1 MHPTSLPGQPLPQHI
16 QAPAANATQVGTGT
30 PEDLARQFHAS
41 PVAWNAHLPAVAT
54 TTTTS
59 TTTTHTAATT
69 TTTTTTSTATS
80 TARTDVSNSSLGAP
94 AHPTS
99 RAAAQVVTPQWLQ
112 DLTADDIR
120 GDECF
125 RARYGDGVSLLDDE
139 GRINTGFTRDPTRC
153 HARLRGHAE
162 RLAAIMKVRNDSV
175 AAARTAEQALQAASN
190 ALRDEQEKYG
200 LARSAAQRMNIP
212 LNDPSLL
219 AHETAVA
226 QASRSLDAARQELDA
241 LTKALSQTQ
250 QLLRDVHTDAEKQVA
265 QSDDALNNAQE
276 EEVRIAI
283 ARADDLARARG
294 GPAGPLSL
302 DPTTAVYATSVTI
315 GSVAAMVANAQHV
328 YASALLE
335 MLDLTTHAGRLL
347 DSVLRGVGYETGH
360 RGVPGADDVPIMAA
374 LDPETRNLVFGIFIG
389 VFLAHLLI
397 QSGRLDI

>member
-16 QAPAANATQVGTGT
+16 QAPGATSTQVGTGT
-30 PEDLARQFHAS
+30 PEELARQFQAS
-41 PVAWNAHLPAVAT
+41 PVAWGAHLPAA
-54 TTTTS
+54 
-59 TTTTHTAATT
+59 

-80 TARTDVSNSSLGAP
+80 TARTDVSNSSHGVP
-94 AHPTS
+94 AHPTGS
-99 RAAAQVVTPQWLQ
+99 AAAQVMKPQWLQ
-112 DLTADDIR
+112 DLPADDIR

-190 ALRDEQEKYG
+190 ALRDEQEKYR

-226 QASRSLDAARQELDA
+226 QASRSLDAAQRELDA
-241 LTKALSQTQ
+241 LTKALSDTQ
-250 QLLRDVHTDAEKQVA
+250 KALRDMHTEAEKQVA
-265 QSDDALNNAQE
+265 QSVNALNNAQE

-283 ARADDLARARG
+283 ARTDNLARARG
-294 GPAGPLSL
+294 GPAGPVSL
-302 DPTTAVYATSVTI
+302 DPTAAVYGTAVTI
-315 GSVAAMVANAQHV
+315 GSATAIVANTQHV

-347 DSVLRGVGYETGH
+347 DSVLRGVGYDAGNQ
-360 RGVPGADDVPIMAA
+360 GVPGTDDVPIMAA